1 MSCFCSYNFTSDFCF
16 NGISLYSPCGCY
28 YYNRRYTDTDVSYE
42 SEANDQPV
50 INDRNLEIEQV
61 VEGLELSTTMAFL
74 GLNDILVL
82 EKDKGTVQRIV
93 SGNIN

>member
-1 MSCFCSYNFTSDFCF
+1 MGYHYIYRADATTTTNDT
-16 NGISLYSPCGCY
+16 
-28 YYNRRYTDTDVSYE
+28 TDTDVSYE
-42 SEANDQPV
+42 AEANDQP
-50 INDRNLEIEQV
+50 IITDPNLEVEQV

-74 GLNDILVL
+74 GLNDVLVL